1 VNVTIWSTAN
11 ARSAECSW
19 TVDEL
24 QKKTKNCEGI
34 ELSGVR
40 LRSVMTCG
48 RGVGRMKIIDRR
60 RRK

>member
-1 VNVTIWSTAN
+1 MLVVLSEVRTL
-11 ARSAECSW
+11 
-19 TVDEL
+19 DEL
-24 QKKTKNCEGI
+24 LKNDKNCDGI

-40 LRSVMTCG
+40 LRSVMTFD